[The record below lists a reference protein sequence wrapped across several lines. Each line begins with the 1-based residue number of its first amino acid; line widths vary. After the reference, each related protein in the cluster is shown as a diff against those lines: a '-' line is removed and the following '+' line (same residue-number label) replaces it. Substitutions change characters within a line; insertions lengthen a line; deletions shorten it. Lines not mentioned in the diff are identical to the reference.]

1 MSRDRET
8 PNESSPG
15 IVSSASNIRFRNQSP
30 SARRSRERERID
42 RDTIK
47 DHSLNQSLDMTADH
61 IDTYHDDSRMVDD
74 MLGYPSL
81 NSDELEYADSDYKQ
95 MPAHLQST
103 PSSRHHRTNSIQAI
117 DRLTTKIA
125 CTRENIRKEQ
135 TARDGEWKFNIQ
147 ISFSL
152 LKKS

>member
-8 PNESSPG
+8 TNDSTPGPPG

-30 SARRSRERERID
+30 STRRSRERERID
-42 RDTIK
+42 RDTK

-61 IDTYHDDSRMVDD
+61 IDTYHDESRIVED

-81 NSDELEYADSDYKQ
+81 NSDELEYTDSEYKQ
-95 MPAHLQST
+95 MPGHLQST
-103 PSSRHHRTNSIQAI
+103 PSGRHHRTNSIQAI

-125 CTRENIRKEQ
+125 CTKESIRREQ
-135 TARDGEWKFNIQ
+135 TARDGEW
-147 ISFSL
+147 SL
-152 LKKS
+152 WPF